1 MKKCPVTGAA
11 CTITVNVYRFI
22 DVRHLIAGV
31 AATIYFFYGEF
42 AVFHRLYR
50 LGASVLVFA
59 SLSFPAQSEELL
71 DRIVAVA
78 NEDVVTANELVE
90 RTRAVREQ
98 YASNPGVL
106 PPQEELRRQIL
117 DALILER
124 LQLQLADSINLRI
137 TDSQVNDAVNRLAQ
151 QRNLSLEQ
159 FIAALQRN
167 GQDFTTV
174 REQVRQELTIGEVR
188 RQYVGRTVRVTEGE
202 VERYLNTLAGQSL
215 AEAEFELAYR
225 RFEPEEAEAARAL
238 RAQLNQGDRLTDD
251 PEARNLG
258 LRKVNELPS
267 VFRTVVPVME
277 LNEAVLVERDDALH
291 LAQLISKNERRAVQV
306 EQYRVRHILIRPNVV
321 LNEDQA
327 QALLTDLRERI
338 EGGEDMAS
346 LANQFTDDLGS
357 KGNGGDLG
365 WRQAEDFVRAFA
377 SQVKSMPEGEVSPV
391 FQSEFGFHILRV
403 EDQRVQD
410 IGLDVLRHQ
419 VRETLSERKYQE
431 ALERWLVELRAQSF
445 VEVRL

>member
-1 MKKCPVTGAA
+1 MFHL
-11 CTITVNVYRFI
+11 FI
-22 DVRHLIAGV
+22 
-31 AATIYFFYGEF
+31 
-42 AVFHRLYR
+42 R
-50 LGASVLVFA
+50 LGACALVIA
-59 SLSFPAQSEELL
+59 GLSLPAHSEELL

-78 NEDVVTANELVE
+78 NEDVVTANELVR
-90 RTRAVREQ
+90 RTQSVRDQ

-106 PPQEELRRQIL
+106 PPEGELRRQIL

-124 LQLQLADSINLRI
+124 LQLQLADTINLRI
-137 TDSQVNDAVNRLAQ
+137 TDSQVNEAVNRLAR

-159 FIAALQRN
+159 FIAALQRS

-202 VERYLNTLAGQSL
+202 VERYLNTLAGQSM
-215 AEAEFELAYR
+215 AEAQFELAYR
-225 RFEPEEAEAARAL
+225 RFSPEEVDAARAL
-238 RAQLNQGDRLTDD
+238 RDELNQGGRLNDD

-258 LRKVNELPS
+258 LRKVDELPS

-277 LNEAVLVERDDALH
+277 LDEAVLVERDDALH

-306 EQYRVRHILIRPNVV
+306 EQFRVRHILIRPNVV
-321 LNEDQA
+321 LNDEQA

-338 EGGEDMAS
+338 EDGEDMAS

-357 KGNGGDLG
+357 KGDGGDLG

-377 SQVKSMPEGEVSPV
+377 SQVRSMPTGDVSPV

-403 EDQRVQD
+403 EDQRTQD
-410 IGLDVLRHQ
+410 IGLDVLRQQ

>member
-1 MKKCPVTGAA
+1 M
-11 CTITVNVYRFI
+11 I
-22 DVRHLIAGV
+22 
-31 AATIYFFYGEF
+31 
-42 AVFHRLYR
+42 HRLYR
-50 LGASVLVFA
+50 LGACALVFA
-59 SLSFPAQSEELL
+59 SLSLPAQSEELL

-78 NEDVVTANELVE
+78 NEDVVTANELAQ
-90 RTRAVREQ
+90 RTQAVRNQ

-137 TDSQVNDAVNRLAQ
+137 TDAQVNAAINRLAE
-151 QRNLSLEQ
+151 QRNMSLEQ
-159 FIAALQRN
+159 FIAALQSN

-174 REQVRQELTIGEVR
+174 REQIRQELTIGEVR
-188 RQYVGRTVRVTEGE
+188 RQYVGRSIRVTEGE

-225 RFEPEEAEAARAL
+225 RFTPEEAEAARAL
-238 RAQLNQGDRLTDD
+238 RAELNQGGSLEDD

-321 LNEDQA
+321 LNEEQA

-338 EGGEDMAS
+338 QNGEDMAS
-346 LANQFTDDLGS
+346 LANQFTDDLTS

-377 SQVKSMPEGEVSPV
+377 NQVRSMPEGEVSPV

-403 EDQRVQD
+403 EDQRIQD
-410 IGLDVLRHQ
+410 IGLDVLRQQ

>member
-1 MKKCPVTGAA
+1 M
-11 CTITVNVYRFI
+11 F
-22 DVRHLIAGV
+22 HL
-31 AATIYFFYGEF
+31 FN
-42 AVFHRLYR
+42 R
-50 LGASVLVFA
+50 LGACALVIVGI
-59 SLSFPAQSEELL
+59 SLPAHSEELL

-78 NEDVVTANELVE
+78 NEDVVTANELVQ
-90 RTRAVREQ
+90 RTRTVREQ

-106 PPQEELRRQIL
+106 PPQDQLRRQIL

-137 TDSQVNDAVNRLAQ
+137 TDSQVNSAVNRLAQ
-151 QRNLSLEQ
+151 QRNMTLEQ
-159 FIAALQRN
+159 FISALQSN
-167 GQDFTTV
+167 GQDYPTV

-202 VERYLNTLAGQSL
+202 IERYLNTLAGQSL

-225 RFEPEEAEAARAL
+225 RFAPEEAEAARAL
-238 RAQLNQGDRLTDD
+238 RTALNQGERLTDD
-251 PEARNLG
+251 TEARNLG

-277 LNEAVLVERDDALH
+277 LDEAVLVERDDALH

-306 EQYRVRHILIRPNVV
+306 DQYRVRHILIRPNVV

-338 EGGEDMAS
+338 ADGEDMAS

-365 WRQAEDFVRAFA
+365 WRQAEEFVRAFA
-377 SQVKSMPEGEVSPV
+377 GQVRSMPAGEISPV
-391 FQSEFGFHILRV
+391 FQSEFGYHILRV
-403 EDQRVQD
+403 EDQRTQD
-410 IGLDVLRHQ
+410 IGLDVLRQQ
-419 VRETLSERKYQE
+419 VRESLSERKYQE

>member
-1 MKKCPVTGAA
+1 M
-11 CTITVNVYRFI
+11 
-22 DVRHLIAGV
+22 
-31 AATIYFFYGEF
+31 
-42 AVFHRLYR
+42 FHRLYR

-225 RFEPEEAEAARAL
+225 RFEPEEAEAARTL

-377 SQVKSMPEGEVSPV
+377 SQVRSMPEGDVSPV

-403 EDQRVQD
+403 EDQRIQD